1 MEMIET
7 AVLDVLLP
15 SWWEV
20 KVTVA
25 ASVFVIGAY
34 WYFTYGA
41 GRGEAGSDADRSLAD
56 NSADYNSK
64 VI

>member
-1 MEMIET
+1 MIE
-7 AVLDVLLP
+7 AAILDVLLP

-20 KVTVA
+20 KVTVT

-34 WYFTYGA
+34 WYFTYGT
-41 GRGEAGSDADRSLAD
+41 GRGEAGSDADHSLAD
-56 NSADYNSK
+56 NYANDNGK